1 MRHPDDGMNEPDALV
16 PPARVCFRIPGQPV
30 AKGRARSAPLMRGGK
45 PVFNGAGRPV
55 VIHHTPE
62 KTASY
67 ESRVALAA
75 QQAMGMRTPFGGAMH
90 LVAEIALA
98 IPASW
103 SRRRQA
109 MAEAGLIC
117 ATNKPDADN
126 VLKAIKDGLNGI
138 VWVDD
143 SQVVEVRVSKKYGT
157 SPGVYVEAMEL
168 PLEKA

>member
-1 MRHPDDGMNEPDALV
+1 
-16 PPARVCFRIPGQPV
+16 V

-45 PVFNGAGRPV
+45 PVFNGSGRPV

-62 KTASY
+62 KTANY
-67 ESRVALAA
+67 ENRVALAA
-75 QQAMGMRTPFGGAMH
+75 QQAMGARMPFAGPIH
-90 LVAEIALA
+90 LVVEIALT

-103 SRRRQA
+103 SKKRQA
-109 MAEAGLIC
+109 MAEAGQIC
-117 ATNKPDADN
+117 ATKKPDADN

-143 SQVVEVRVSKKYGT
+143 SQAVELRVSKKYGT

-168 PLEKA
+168 PLERA